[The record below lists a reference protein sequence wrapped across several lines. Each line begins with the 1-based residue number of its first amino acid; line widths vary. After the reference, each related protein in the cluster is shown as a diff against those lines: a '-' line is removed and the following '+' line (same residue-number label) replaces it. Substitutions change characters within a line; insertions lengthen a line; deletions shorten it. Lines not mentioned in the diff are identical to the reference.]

1 MAKKNFSNDL
11 LRDLHSE
18 NLTLDLIPNFNEPI
32 ELSALNSAEQEQL
45 NLCETIIEKGYNTF
59 IEVGNALFE
68 IRNNKVYREKH
79 STFEEYCREKWQI
92 KRQRAYELMDAA
104 SIVNTL
110 SEISDKKSDDFKIS
124 PSINIRESHAVALGK
139 IPEELRNIVWKK
151 AVDDQKESGK
161 TITAKTIQF
170 IYAQENN
177 NSNNNAESNSN
188 LVLKTKDEN
197 KVYAKIVRAKL
208 KNANDSDI
216 TITVSGKFIVE
227 NNLVPIWRKLR
238 GFDEDITIDSSFQD
252 VVSIHQASVLGL
264 LPNT

>member
-1 MAKKNFSNDL
+1 MAKKSFSNDL

-18 NLTLDLIPNFNEPI
+18 TLTIDLIPNFNEPI

-45 NLCETIIEKGYNTF
+45 VLCETIIEKGYNTF

-68 IRNNKVYREKH
+68 IRNNKLYREKH
-79 STFEEYCREKWQI
+79 STFEDYCKQKWQI

-110 SEISDKKSDDFKIS
+110 SEISDKKSDEIKVS

-139 IPEELRNIVWKK
+139 VPEEMRNLVWQKV
-151 AVDDQKESGK
+151 VDNQKENGK

-170 IYAQENN
+170 IYSQEKDSTGNN
-177 NSNNNAESNSN
+177 QEQGNSN
-188 LVLKTKDEN
+188 LNEKDDH
-197 KVYAKIVRAKL
+197 KVYAKIVRGKI
-208 KNANDSDI
+208 KNAYDSDI
-216 TITVSGKFIVE
+216 TITISGKFIVE

-238 GFDEDITIDSSFQD
+238 GFSEDVKIDNSFED

-264 LPNT
+264 FPN

>member
-1 MAKKNFSNDL
+1 MAKKSFSNDL

-18 NLTLDLIPNFNEPI
+18 TLTIDLIPNFNEPI

-68 IRNNKVYREKH
+68 IRNNKLYREKH
-79 STFEEYCREKWQI
+79 STFEEYCKQKWQI

-110 SEISDKKSDDFKIS
+110 SEISDKNSNEIKVL

-139 IPEELRNIVWKK
+139 IPEEMRNVIWQKV
-151 AVDDQKESGK
+151 VDEQKESGK

-170 IYAQENN
+170 IYSQEKNSLVDNN
-177 NSNNNAESNSN
+177 QMTNDK
-188 LVLKTKDEN
+188 LKEKNEH
-197 KVYAKIVRAKL
+197 KIYAKIVRGKI
-208 KNANDSDI
+208 KNAYDSDI
-216 TITVSGKFIVE
+216 TITISGKFIIE

-238 GFDEDITIDSSFQD
+238 GFSEDLIIDNSFED

-264 LPNT
+264 FPS

>member
-1 MAKKNFSNDL
+1 MAKKSFSNDL

-18 NLTLDLIPNFNEPI
+18 TLTIDLIPNFNEPI

-68 IRNNKVYREKH
+68 IRNNKLYREKH
-79 STFEEYCREKWQI
+79 STFEEYCKQKWQI

-110 SEISDKKSDDFKIS
+110 SEISDKKNDEIKVS
-124 PSINIRESHAVALGK
+124 PSTNIRESHAVALGK
-139 IPEELRNIVWKK
+139 VPEEMRNLVWQKV
-151 AVDDQKESGK
+151 VDNQKENGK

-170 IYAQENN
+170 IYSQEKNGSTET
-177 NSNNNAESNSN
+177 SNNKE
-188 LVLKTKDEN
+188 KDDH
-197 KVYAKIVRAKL
+197 KIYAKIVRGKI
-208 KNANDSDI
+208 KNAYDSDI
-216 TITVSGKFIVE
+216 TITISGKFIVE

-238 GFDEDITIDSSFQD
+238 GLSEDVKIDNSFEDI
-252 VVSIHQASVLGL
+252 VSIHQASVLGL
-264 LPNT
+264 FPN

>member
-1 MAKKNFSNDL
+1 MAKKSFSNDL

-18 NLTLDLIPNFNEPI
+18 TLSIDLIPNFNEPI

-68 IRNNKVYREKH
+68 IRNNKLYREKH
-79 STFEEYCREKWQI
+79 STFEEYCKQKWQI

-110 SEISDKKSDDFKIS
+110 SEISDKNINEIKVIPK
-124 PSINIRESHAVALGK
+124 INIRESHAVALGK
-139 IPEELRNIVWKK
+139 IPEEMRNVVWQKV
-151 AVDDQKESGK
+151 VDDQKESGK

-170 IYAQENN
+170 IYSQEKNGSIETSDNNKLKENN
-177 NSNNNAESNSN
+177 DH
-188 LVLKTKDEN
+188 KI
-197 KVYAKIVRAKL
+197 YAKIVRGKI

-216 TITVSGKFIVE
+216 TIAISGKFIVE

-238 GFDEDITIDSSFQD
+238 GFSEDIIIDNSFED
-252 VVSIHQASVLGL
+252 IVSIHQASVLGL
-264 LPNT
+264 FPNS